1 MEVQKMTIHRAL
13 SELKLINARIEKAIS
28 AIEPTGVTQKD
39 KLVNQFYKKEDFE
52 KEAKAKFK
60 SVNDLIERKNKIKS
74 AIVNANGVT
83 QVEING
89 EKMTIADAINFKQV
103 IDFKKKLIATLEQ
116 KHRNAKATAEQ
127 NNKQVE
133 DNALRL
139 AEAALQ
145 KDNVKINDGD
155 AVAITEPYL
164 TKNQFHL
171 VDPLK
176 VDELAEKLQ
185 KAVNDFESEVDAV
198 LSEINAVTVIEIEL

>member
-1 MEVQKMTIHRAL
+1 MDKMTIHRAL
-13 SELKLINARIEKAIS
+13 SELKLIDARIEKAIL

-52 KEAKAKFK
+52 KEAKAKFQ

-74 AIVNANGVT
+74 AIVKANGVT

-116 KHRNAKATAEQ
+116 KHRNAKATAER

-164 TKNQFHL
+164 AKNQFHL

-176 VDELAEKLQ
+176 VDELVEKLQ
-185 KAVNDFESEVDAV
+185 TEVNDFESEVDAV
-198 LSEINAVTVIEIEL
+198 LSEINAVTVIEI

>member
-13 SELKLINARIEKAIS
+13 SELKLIDARIEKAIS

-39 KLVNQFYKKEDFE
+39 KLVNQFYNKDDFE
-52 KEAKAKFK
+52 KNAKANLQ

-74 AIVNANGVT
+74 SIVKANGIT

-116 KHRNAKATAEQ
+116 KHRNAKAVAEK

-176 VDELAEKLQ
+176 VDELVEKLQ
-185 KAVNDFESEVDAV
+185 TEVNDFESEVDAV
-198 LSEINAVTVIEIEL
+198 LSEINAVTVIEI

>member
-1 MEVQKMTIHRAL
+1 MEKMTIHRAL
-13 SELKLINARIEKAIS
+13 SELKLIDARIEKAIS
-28 AIEPTGVTQKD
+28 AIKPTGVTQKN

-52 KEAKAKFK
+52 KEARAKFQ

-74 AIVNANGVT
+74 AIVKANGVT
-83 QVEING
+83 KVEING
-89 EKMTIADAINFKQV
+89 KKMTISDAINFKQV

-116 KHRNAKATAEQ
+116 KHRSAKDTAET

-164 TKNQFHL
+164 TKNEFHL
-171 VDPLK
+171 VDPLNF
-176 VDELAEKLQ
+176 DKLVEEVQ
-185 KAVNDFESEVDAV
+185 TEVNDFESEVDAV
-198 LSEINAVTVIEIEL
+198 LSEINAVTVIEI

>member
-1 MEVQKMTIHRAL
+1 MGKMTIHRAL
-13 SELKLINARIEKAIS
+13 SELKLIDARIEKAIA
-28 AIEPTGVTQKD
+28 AIEPTGITQKD

-52 KEAKAKFK
+52 KEAKAKFQ

-74 AIVNANGVT
+74 AIVKANGIT

-89 EKMTIADAINFKQV
+89 EKMTIADAINFKQ
-103 IDFKKKLIATLEQ
+103 IIGFKKNLITTLEQ
-116 KHRNAKATAEQ
+116 KHQKAKATAEQ
-127 NNKQVE
+127 KNKEVE

-164 TKNQFHL
+164 TRNLFHL

-176 VDELAEKLQ
+176 VEELVEKLQ
-185 KAVNDFESEVDAV
+185 TEVNDFESEVDAV
-198 LSEINAVTVIEIEL
+198 LSEINAVTVIEI

>member
-1 MEVQKMTIHRAL
+1 MDKMTIHRAL
-13 SELKLINARIEKAIS
+13 SELKQIDARIEKAIL

-52 KEAKAKFK
+52 KEAKAKFQ

-74 AIVNANGVT
+74 AIVKANGVT

-116 KHRNAKATAEQ
+116 KHRNAKATAER

-164 TKNQFHL
+164 AKNQFHL

-176 VDELAEKLQ
+176 VDELVEKLQ
-185 KAVNDFESEVDAV
+185 TEVNDFESEVDAV
-198 LSEINAVTVIEIEL
+198 LSEINAVTVIEI

>member
-1 MEVQKMTIHRAL
+1 MDKMTIHRAL
-13 SELKLINARIEKAIS
+13 SELKLIDARIEKAIS

-39 KLVNQFYKKEDFE
+39 KLVNQFHKKEDFE
-52 KEAKAKFK
+52 KEAKAKFQ

-74 AIVNANGVT
+74 AIVKANGIT

-116 KHRNAKATAEQ
+116 KHRNAKATAER

-164 TKNQFHL
+164 TKNHFHL

-176 VDELAEKLQ
+176 VDELVEKLQ
-185 KAVNDFESEVDAV
+185 TEVNDFESEVDAV
-198 LSEINAVTVIEIEL
+198 LSEINAVTVIEI

>member
-1 MEVQKMTIHRAL
+1 METTKMTIHRAL
-13 SELKLINARIEKAIS
+13 SELKIIDARIEKAIS
-28 AIEPTGVTQKD
+28 TIEPTGVTQKD

-52 KEAKAKFK
+52 KEAKSKFQ

-74 AIVNANGVT
+74 AIVKANGVT

-89 EKMTIADAINFKQV
+89 DKMTIADAINFKQV

-116 KHRNAKATAEQ
+116 KHRNAKAVAEK

-164 TKNQFHL
+164 VKNQFHL
-171 VDPLK
+171 IDPLK
-176 VDELAEKLQ
+176 VDELVENLQ
-185 KAVNDFESEVDAV
+185 SEVNDFESEVDAV
-198 LSEINAVTVIEIEL
+198 LSEINAVTVIEI